1 MTQLFD
7 FISEKIKDYEHSDC
21 SAVYVRKAYDEP
33 CQTEEAYSLE
43 EITSL
48 LKKLTN
54 SSGSELRRNER
65 SFNGRKAEKPRV
77 AYFSLSIGQFMIEI
91 ATSSFTN
98 IFLKEK
104 DDASTF
110 YNNVL
115 YSKLP
120 NILQST
126 YGEKYLVFTLNPI
139 VDLYE

>member
-1 MTQLFD
+1 
-7 FISEKIKDYEHSDC
+7 
-21 SAVYVRKAYDEP
+21 
-33 CQTEEAYSLE
+33 
-43 EITSL
+43 
-48 LKKLTN
+48 
-54 SSGSELRRNER
+54 
-65 SFNGRKAEKPRV
+65 
-77 AYFSLSIGQFMIEI
+77 MIEI

-115 YSKLP
+115 YSKMP